1 MTERN
6 TQLRTT
12 FDRVA
17 LLYDQ
22 ARPGYP
28 EELFDAVVSVS
39 GIPPDG
45 RILEIGCGTG
55 LATVPFARRGYR
67 LLCIELGENLAA
79 VARHKLA
86 AYPLVKVQTGAFE
99 DWSPQTGAFDLVI
112 AATAFHWL
120 DPKIA
125 YQKTAQ
131 ALRVGGTIAL
141 FWNVHVHSDTSQ
153 GFFEA
158 LQSVYLYFAP
168 SLTKDDY
175 KLLHANE
182 VPDKTGE
189 IEQTGLFDKVTVCKY
204 LWDAAYDAASYID
217 LLNTYSNHID
227 LDSSK
232 RERLF
237 HEIVELIDT
246 KFNGHITMR
255 YLTTLYIAHRK

>member
-1 MTERN
+1 MTETNR
-6 TQLRTT
+6 QLRTT
-12 FDRVA
+12 FDQVA

-28 EELFDAVVSVS
+28 EELFDTVVSVS

-55 LATVPFARRGYR
+55 IATVPFARRGYR
-67 LLCIELGENLAA
+67 LVCIELGENLAA

-86 AYPLVKVQTGAFE
+86 AYPLVQVQTGAFE
-99 DWSPQTGAFDLVI
+99 DWSPQTGAFDLAI

-120 DPKIA
+120 DPKIG
-125 YQKTAQ
+125 YHKTAQ

-153 GFFEA
+153 DFFEA

-175 KLLHANE
+175 KLAHEND

-189 IEQTGLFDKVTVCKY
+189 IEQTGLFDKVTVYKY
-204 LWDAAYDAASYID
+204 RWDAGYDTASYID

-227 LDSSK
+227 LGSSK

-237 HEIVELIDT
+237 DEIAKLINT